1 MNQPESS
8 KSVFQKS
15 SGRMAGLPHQ
25 LIFHVPLRDL
35 RKGVAGSKSFVSAAD
50 TVASGME
57 YALAG
62 SRLRELTAGFSQS
75 LVAAEANA
83 AAAAIAVNA
92 VIFMLTLLLAF
103 IVS

>member
-1 MNQPESS
+1 
-8 KSVFQKS
+8 
-15 SGRMAGLPHQ
+15 
-25 LIFHVPLRDL
+25 
-35 RKGVAGSKSFVSAAD
+35 
-50 TVASGME
+50 ME